1 VLSTGWHV
9 VVLQKWS
16 IPVASC
22 GKEELYNSSW
32 GKQVYIFII
41 MRGKNINSTT
51 SALMKLRL
59 KTKYEKTII

>member
-1 VLSTGWHV
+1 M
-9 VVLQKWS
+9 VLQKWS

-41 MRGKNINSTT
+41 MRGKNINSIYF
-51 SALMKLRL
+51 SSHEAEVKN
-59 KTKYEKTII
+59 KI